1 MYTDILIPTDGSQ
14 GAQAAIEHGLEIAQ
28 QSEATVHAL
37 YVVDTRVSRS
47 GPLLEPL
54 RQEGREAVRDVE
66 VAGAQASLDV
76 ITEIVEGVPA
86 EEILDYSATHGID
99 LVVMGTQ
106 GRTGVD
112 RFVMGSV
119 AERVVRQSPVP
130 VLTVRQQ
137 ERRS

>member
-1 MYTDILIPTDGSQ
+1 MYTDILISTDGSQ

-54 RQEGREAVRDVE
+54 RQEGRKAVRDVE

-137 ERRS
+137 EGKP

>member
-54 RQEGREAVRDVE
+54 RQEGRKAVRDVE

-137 ERRS
+137 ERKL

>member
-1 MYTDILIPTDGSQ
+1 MYTDILISTDGSQ

-54 RQEGREAVRDVE
+54 RQEGRKAVRDVE

-137 ERRS
+137 ERKL

>member
-37 YVVDTRVSRS
+37 YVVDTRVSQS

-54 RQEGREAVRDVE
+54 RQEGRKAVRDVE

-137 ERRS
+137 ERKP